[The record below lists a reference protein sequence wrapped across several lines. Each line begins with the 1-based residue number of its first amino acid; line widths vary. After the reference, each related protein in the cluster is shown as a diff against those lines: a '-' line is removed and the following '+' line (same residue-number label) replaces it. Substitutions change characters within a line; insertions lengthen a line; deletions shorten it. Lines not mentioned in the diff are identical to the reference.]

1 MASAR
6 SCRGYRSCR
15 PAATPPATRRS
26 SSAPQG
32 APPLAFFGD
41 LCMRPWS
48 ANPRWV
54 TAFDDFPL
62 TSVEVK
68 ATLFAQAADEGW
80 TVVLSH
86 EVHQPVG
93 QLVRDRDRYRWAPA

>member
-1 MASAR
+1 MSR
-6 SCRGYRSCR
+6 SSG
-15 PAATPPATRRS
+15 PAATRAATRRS
-26 SSAPQG
+26 SYEG
-32 APPLAFFGD
+32 RIGVVGFFGD

-54 TAFDDFPL
+54 PSFDDFPL

-68 ATLFAQAADEGW
+68 ATIFRQALEEGW

-86 EVHQPVG
+86 EPRQPIGRFEV
-93 QLVRDRDRYRWAPA
+93 DRGDRFRFEPTT